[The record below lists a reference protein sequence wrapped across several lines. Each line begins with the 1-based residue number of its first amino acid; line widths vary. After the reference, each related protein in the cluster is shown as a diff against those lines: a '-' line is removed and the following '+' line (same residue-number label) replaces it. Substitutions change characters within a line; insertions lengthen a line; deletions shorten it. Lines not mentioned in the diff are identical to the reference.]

1 MARTLLAHGPGAV
14 SLRLVLRLVAVG
26 REVRARVAQVVHVPP
41 GARVS
46 ILSIEAH
53 THPHPLDPGFLD
65 AAAGGEFVDDRIR
78 LRE

>member
-1 MARTLLAHGPGAV
+1 MTRSLLAHGPGAV

-26 REVRARVAQVVHVPP
+26 RDVRARVTQVVHVRP

-46 ILSIEAH
+46 IVSIEAH
-53 THPHPLDPGFLD
+53 AHPHHLDPGFLD

>member
-1 MARTLLAHGPGAV
+1 MARSLLAYGPGAV

-26 REVRARVAQVVHVPP
+26 RGVRARVTHVVHVRP

-46 ILSIEAH
+46 IVSSEAH
-53 THPHPLDPGFLD
+53 AHPHHLDPGFLD